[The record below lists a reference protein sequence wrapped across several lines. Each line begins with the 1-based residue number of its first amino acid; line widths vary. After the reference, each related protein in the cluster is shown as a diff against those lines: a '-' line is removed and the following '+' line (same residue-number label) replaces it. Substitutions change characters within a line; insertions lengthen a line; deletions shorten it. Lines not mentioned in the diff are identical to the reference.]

1 MWAALGK
8 FIGGKVLTAVL
19 VVAAGAS
26 LIWAW
31 NNPEALQAVWATSKG
46 ALVWLGFVL
55 VFPWAMFF
63 VPVKV
68 VKLESNGAA
77 AAMLLGYLA
86 VDILAAYWL
95 ADWSIQGTLTW
106 AVVLL
111 GFLAAGAYNFIVCD
125 YVAARTEETV

>member
-1 MWAALGK
+1 MGK

-19 VVAAGAS
+19 VVTAGAS

-31 NNPEALQAVWATSKG
+31 NNPETLQSVWATSKV

-77 AAMLLGYLA
+77 AAMLLGYLT
-86 VDILAAYWL
+86 VDILVAYWL
-95 ADWSIQGTLTW
+95 ADWSIHGTLTW
-106 AVVLL
+106 VMLLL
-111 GFLAAGAYNFIVCD
+111 GFLAAGVYNFVVCD
-125 YVAARTEETV
+125 YVAARAEESV